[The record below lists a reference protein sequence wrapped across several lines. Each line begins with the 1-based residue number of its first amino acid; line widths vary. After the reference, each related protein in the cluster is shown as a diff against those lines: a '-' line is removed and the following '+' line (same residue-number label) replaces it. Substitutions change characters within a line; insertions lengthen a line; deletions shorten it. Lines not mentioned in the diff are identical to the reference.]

1 MRYVQLLNGPK
12 KIRLLNL
19 QFLAGRPFTVDRV
32 KLEDLEQGKLTAS
45 WGLEAQ
51 HPAFS
56 PEEASQFLRVVLI
69 GTLISSSMG
78 SLYLSDE
85 IYRLF
90 PFFKNN
96 KNKNNLE
103 MAWEKELSG
112 E

>member
-1 MRYVQLLNGPK
+1 VQLLIGPK
-12 KIRLLNL
+12 KFRLLNL

-69 GTLISSSMG
+69 GTLISSAKG
-78 SLYLSDE
+78 AWDVSDE
-85 IYRLF
+85 MNRLF
-90 PFFKNN
+90 PDFKFNN
-96 KNKNNLE
+96 IKDFLE
-103 MAWEKELSG
+103 MVWEKELSG